1 MTRSSTSPT
10 SSPKM
15 PRSPIV
21 RKALPAVVLALL
33 PVLAG
38 CGDGED
44 AETPEGEEAYAQYH
58 SAPRIMADGFDAMLA
73 LDSLHLT
80 AEVSDETGTTS
91 MDLSL
96 RRDGDCLGRLQI
108 PGWTE
113 PADFVV
119 ADGRDYVR
127 GTAEFWAAP
136 GESDAAQRYAG
147 RWVTTGDLASYC
159 DFASRLAPFTRPID
173 EELTSKD
180 GVGEID
186 GTDVVKVSS
195 PLPTGRLRAWVAVAE
210 PHHVLRLTLS
220 GGRDTGELELTAFD
234 EAVEVEAPPA
244 SEVVEF
250 TG

>member
-1 MTRSSTSPT
+1 M
-10 SSPKM
+10 
-15 PRSPIV
+15 
-21 RKALPAVVLALL
+21 RKAVPAIVLALL

-38 CGDGED
+38 CGDGD
-44 AETPEGEEAYAQYH
+44 DPETPEGEEAYAQYH

-73 LDSLHLT
+73 LDSLHLA
-80 AEVSDETGTTS
+80 AEVKDETGTTL

-96 RRDGDCLGRLQI
+96 RSDGDCLGRLQI

-127 GTAEFWAAP
+127 GTPEFWAA
-136 GESDAAQRYAG
+136 SDQADAAQRYAG

-159 DFASRLAPFTRPID
+159 DFARRMSPFTRPID

-180 GVGEID
+180 GVGELD
-186 GTDVVKVSS
+186 GAEVVKVST
-195 PLPTGRLRAWVAVAE
+195 PVPTGRLRAWVAVAE
-210 PHHVLRLTLS
+210 PHYVLRLVLS
-220 GGRDTGELELTAFD
+220 GGRDTGELELSAFD

-244 SEVVEF
+244 SEVVEL

>member
-1 MTRSSTSPT
+1 M
-10 SSPKM
+10 
-15 PRSPIV
+15 
-21 RKALPAVVLALL
+21 RKAVPAIVLALL

-38 CGDGED
+38 CGDGD
-44 AETPEGEEAYAQYH
+44 VPETPEGEEAYAQYH
-58 SAPRIMADGFDAMLA
+58 SAPRIMADGFEAMLA
-73 LDSLHLT
+73 LDSLHVT
-80 AEVSDETGTTS
+80 SEVTDETGTTL

-96 RRDGDCLGRLQI
+96 RSDGDCLGRLQL

-113 PADFVV
+113 PADFLV
-119 ADGRDYVR
+119 AGGRDYVR
-127 GTAEFWAAP
+127 GSAEFWASSDQ
-136 GESDAAQRYAG
+136 SDAANRYAG

-159 DFASRLAPFTRPID
+159 DFARRMSPFTRPID

-186 GTDVVKVSS
+186 GAEVVKVST
-195 PLPTGRLRAWVAVAE
+195 PFPTGRLRAWVAVAE
-210 PHHVLRLTLS
+210 PHYVLRLVLS
-220 GGRDTGELELTAFD
+220 GGRDTGELELSAFD

>member
-1 MTRSSTSPT
+1 MRC
-10 SSPKM
+10 
-15 PRSPIV
+15 
-21 RKALPAVVLALL
+21 AVPVIVLALL

-38 CGDGED
+38 CGDGD
-44 AETPEGEEAYAQYH
+44 DPATPEGDEAYAQYH
-58 SAPRIMADGFDAMLA
+58 SAPRIMADGFEAMLA
-73 LDSLHLT
+73 LDSLQLT
-80 AEVSDETGTTS
+80 AKVSDEAGSTL

-96 RRDGDCLGRLQI
+96 RSDGDCLGRLRI
-108 PGWTE
+108 PGWSE

-127 GTAEFWAAP
+127 GTAEFWAASDQ
-136 GESDAAQRYAG
+136 SDAAERYAG

-186 GTDVVKVSS
+186 GTDVVEVSS

-220 GGRDTGELELTAFD
+220 GGRDTGELELSAFD
-234 EAVEVEAPPA
+234 EAVVVEAPPA
-244 SEVVEF
+244 AEVVEF
-250 TG
+250 TD